1 MIESQVAS
9 EAADKIF
16 RFLSAHMTPQ
26 VVADAMIV
34 AAVAEMV
41 AAVGRPGAAD
51 MLRRLADRVEAE
63 KPPAVH

>member
-1 MIESQVAS
+1 MTEKEVAS

-16 RFLSAHMTPQ
+16 RFLSAQMTPQ

-51 MLRRLADRVEAE
+51 MLRRLADRVSE

>member
-1 MIESQVAS
+1 MPPI
-9 EAADKIF
+9 KIF
-16 RFLSAHMTPQ
+16 RFLSAQMTPQ
-26 VVADAMIV
+26 VVADAKIV

-41 AAVGRPGAAD
+41 AAFGRPGAAD